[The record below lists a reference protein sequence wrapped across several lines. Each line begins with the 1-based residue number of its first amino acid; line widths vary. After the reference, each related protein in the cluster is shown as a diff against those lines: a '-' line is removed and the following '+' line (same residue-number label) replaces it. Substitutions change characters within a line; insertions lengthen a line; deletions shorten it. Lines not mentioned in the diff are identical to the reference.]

1 MNCDKKDLLLYAVT
15 DRAWLGD
22 KTLSWQVEESLKG
35 GATMIQLREKHLDH
49 EHFLKEA
56 KEIKE
61 LCRKYQVPFLINDDV
76 DLAVEVDADGVHVG
90 QHDMEAGEVR
100 KKIGPNRILGV
111 SAQTVEQALLA
122 QQAGAD
128 YLGVGA
134 VFPTGTKDDADA
146 VSIQTL
152 GEICR
157 AVSIPVVAIGGIGQH
172 NVMQLTGSGI
182 CGIAVVS
189 AIYAQPDIQNAAST
203 LHALAK
209 EMVER

>member
-152 GEICR
+152 GEICH

-172 NVMQLTGSGI
+172 NVMQLAASGI

-189 AIYAQPDIQNAAST
+189 AIYAQQDIQNAAST

>member
-1 MNCDKKDLLLYAVT
+1 MPQISGSV
-15 DRAWLGD
+15 
-22 KTLSWQVEESLKG
+22 
-35 GATMIQLREKHLDH
+35 
-49 EHFLKEA
+49 
-56 KEIKE
+56 
-61 LCRKYQVPFLINDDV
+61 LINDDV

-152 GEICR
+152 GEICH
-157 AVSIPVVAIGGIGQH
+157 AVSIPIVAIGGIGQH
-172 NVMQLTGSGI
+172 NVMQLADSGI

>member
-1 MNCDKKDLLLYAVT
+1 MNGDKKDLLLYAVT

-152 GEICR
+152 GEICH

-172 NVMQLTGSGI
+172 NVMQLAGSGI